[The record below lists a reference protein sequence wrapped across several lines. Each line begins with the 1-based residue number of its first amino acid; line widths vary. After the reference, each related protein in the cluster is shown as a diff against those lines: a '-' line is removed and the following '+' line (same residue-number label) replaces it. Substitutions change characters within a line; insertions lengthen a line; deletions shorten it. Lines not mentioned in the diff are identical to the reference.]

1 MIITLCGSA
10 RFEPQ
15 YHYWNERLTLQGHTV
30 FSLSVFPSWKGRK
43 DWYDEKVKLGL
54 DAAHLR
60 KIALSDAV
68 VIITDTASYVDE
80 STLRE
85 IDFAFNYH
93 KMVFVTRETS
103 SGPTLE
109 RVQTK
114 SAIVRPHGQSS
125 FAAGP
130 ASSAGR
136 TSDLR

>member
-10 RFEPQ
+10 RFEAQ
-15 YHYWNERLTLQGHTV
+15 YHYWNKRLTLEGHTV
-30 FSLSVFPSWKGRK
+30 FSLSVFPSTK
-43 DWYDEKVKLGL
+43 DWYDEKVKLDL

-68 VIITDTASYVDE
+68 VIITDTTSYVGE

-85 IDFAFNYH
+85 MDFAFNYY

-136 TSDLR
+136 TRSTR